1 MTIGPEQPGD
11 GFAKDA
17 KTYGE
22 PFSAVILRSHGSGK
36 GSVRVTGGYL
46 EVDGATVG
54 TGSAGPFLVG
64 VASGQN
70 CSLVGCLTIQLVK

>member
-1 MTIGPEQPGD
+1 VRG
-11 GFAKDA
+11 K
-17 KTYGE
+17 
-22 PFSAVILRSHGSGK
+22 SARANFNVL
-36 GSVRVTGGYL
+36 VLYL

>member
-1 MTIGPEQPGD
+1 VTIGPEQLGD

>member
-1 MTIGPEQPGD
+1 VTIGPEQPGD

-17 KTYGE
+17 KAYGE
-22 PFSAVILRSHGSGK
+22 SFSAVIIRSHGSGK
-36 GSVRVTGGYL
+36 GSVRVTGGDL

-54 TGSAGPFLVG
+54 PGSAGPFLVQ

-70 CSLVGCLTIQLVK
+70 CSLAGYYTIQLVQ